1 MPTSSRHLAF
11 NSRHLAF
18 KLNSVPD
25 KIKQRKH
32 LLPHGVVLRVALWLT
47 WSESCDRAVAQT
59 QSPRGRKGCGAT
71 TKEQENVHLE
81 MSAGE
86 EASENLNL
94 CIVTLPPFQT
104 LKLGQELH
112 ISDAM
117 QNVK

>member
-11 NSRHLAF
+11 KVNG
-18 KLNSVPD
+18 VPD

-32 LLPHGVVLRVALWLT
+32 LPNHGVVPRVSLWLT
-47 WSESCDRAVAQT
+47 WSESCDPDVARA
-59 QSPRGRKGCGAT
+59 QSPRGRNGFGAM
-71 TKEQENVHLE
+71 TKEQENVHLK
-81 MSAGE
+81 MSAVA
-86 EASENLNL
+86 EALENLNL

>member
-11 NSRHLAF
+11 
-18 KLNSVPD
+18 KLNGIPD

-59 QSPRGRKGCGAT
+59 QSPRGRKGFGAM
-71 TKEQENVHLE
+71 TKEQESVHLK
-81 MSAGE
+81 MSAVA
-86 EASENLNL
+86 EALENLNL

>member
-11 NSRHLAF
+11 
-18 KLNSVPD
+18 KLNGVPD

-32 LLPHGVVLRVALWLT
+32 LLHRGVVLRVALWLT
-47 WSESCDRAVAQT
+47 WSESCDRDVAQT
-59 QSPRGRKGCGAT
+59 QSPWGRNGFGAM
-71 TKEQENVHLE
+71 TKEQENVHLKIT
-81 MSAGE
+81 AV
-86 EASENLNL
+86 AKALENLNL